1 MNVTPKRLFSHAS
14 PTSAGSGVRRS
25 ACFGGCALFLCG
37 VALAQ
42 STPQGAAAG
51 PGTAVV
57 APGVHPTH
65 FTLEEVP
72 AGTYDVI
79 SKETLVRYG
88 VDHMGFSE
96 FWGTFP
102 GASGTLAFD
111 PKSIA
116 TTKIDIKIPIA
127 QVETTNR
134 ELNGEL
140 FSDEFFDAENY
151 PWIKFSATQVT
162 RTGPTTFKVT
172 GDLTMHNITK
182 PVVLEVAFH
191 GAGRDPF
198 TGKDTIVGFD
208 AKGAVKRSDFGLG
221 KYVPIV
227 SDETTITVSAEF
239 KKRSVDQ
246 P

>member
-1 MNVTPKRLFSHAS
+1 MNVTPKRAPSHLS
-14 PTSAGSGVRRS
+14 PTSAGCGLSRS
-25 ACFGGCALFLCG
+25 MCFGACALSLCG
-37 VALAQ
+37 VAMAQ
-42 STPQGAAAG
+42 STPHGVAPG

-65 FTLEEVP
+65 FALDEVP
-72 AGTYDVI
+72 AGTYDVY

-102 GASGTLAFD
+102 GASGTLEFD
-111 PKSIA
+111 PKSIG

-151 PWIKFSATQVT
+151 PWMTFSSTKVVRA
-162 RTGPTTFKVT
+162 GPTTFKVT
-172 GDLTMHNITK
+172 GNLKMHNVTK
-182 PVVLEVAFH
+182 PVVLDVAFH

-198 TGKDTIVGFD
+198 TGKDVIVGFD

-227 SDETTITVSAEF
+227 SDETAITVSAEF
-239 KKRSVDQ
+239 KKTAVN
-246 P
+246 PP